1 MVQISMYVT
10 TWCPY
15 CTQAKRLLKSLGQEW
30 KEINIERA
38 GLSRRD
44 LVKLTGGYTVPQ
56 IVIGDQPVG
65 GFSELFALHQSGKLQ
80 ALLLDRAG
88 A

>member
-1 MVQISMYVT
+1 MVQINMYVT

-15 CTQAKRLLKSLGQEW
+15 CTQAKLLLESLGQEW
-30 KEINIERA
+30 TEINIDKK
-38 GLSRRD
+38 GLSRYD
-44 LVKLTGGYTVPQ
+44 LAKLTGGYTVPQ
-56 IVIGDQPVG
+56 IIIGDQPVG

-80 ALLLDRAG
+80 AILADQAD

>member
-30 KEINIERA
+30 KEINIVKE

-44 LVKLTGGYTVPQ
+44 LAKLTGGHTVPQ

-65 GFSELFALHQSGKLQ
+65 GFSELFALHQSGKLLAMLTDQ
-80 ALLLDRAG
+80 AP
-88 A
+88 